1 MESTQGAEASLS
13 TTDLSR
19 LKRTFHAL
27 RVSRIIRETDDAC
40 SVVFEVPAELAE
52 VFQYKPGQFLTLEV
66 PYDGKTLKRCYSLAS
81 CPDTETEH
89 KVTIKRVHE
98 GRISNWVNDKLREGD
113 SVRVLPPEGRF
124 VMSREAD
131 EMVLFAGGSGITP
144 IISIIKSALARTSR
158 KIKLVYANRNA
169 QSVIFRDELDALA
182 AAHVGR
188 LTVVHRYDNV
198 DGFMRIADVG
208 KLLSSRRDGEYF
220 MCGPEGFMDAVE
232 RGLAA
237 AGVPSDRVH
246 IEKFVSPSDEP
257 TGTNDSLPSDAVV
270 PERIQVELQGKSYDL
285 PYVAGKTLLKTAV
298 DAGLDAPYSCE
309 EGFCGCCAARLIEGT
324 VHMSED
330 EALTAEEKKKGYVLT
345 CQARPTSR
353 SCSIKFLDL

>member
-1 MESTQGAEASLS
+1 MESTQGAES
-13 TTDLSR
+13 TSSAELTR
-19 LKRTFHAL
+19 LKRSYHAL

-40 SVVFEVPAELAE
+40 SVVFEVPAELSAA
-52 VFQYKPGQFLTLEV
+52 FQYKAGQFLTLEIA
-66 PYDGKTLKRCYSLAS
+66 YEGKTLKRCYSLAS
-81 CPDTETEH
+81 SPDTDAEH
-89 KVTIKRVHE
+89 KVTIKRVYQ

-113 SVRVLPPEGRF
+113 TVRVLPPEGRF

-144 IISIIKSALARTSR
+144 CISIIKSALVRTTR

-169 QSVIFRDELDALA
+169 QSVIFRDELDRLV
-182 AAHVGR
+182 AAHPGR

-208 KLLSSRRDGEYF
+208 KLISSRRDGEYF

-257 TGTNDSLPSDAVV
+257 TSTNEELPSGAEV
-270 PERIQVELQGKSYDL
+270 PERIQVELQGKAYDL
-285 PYVAGKTLLKTAV
+285 PYVPGKTLLKVAV

-309 EGFCGCCAARLIEGT
+309 EGFCGCCAARLLEGT
-324 VHMSED
+324 VHMTED
-330 EALTAEEKKKGYVLT
+330 EALTADEKKKGYVLT